1 MSFYHKKVSRYY
13 ISQDEEETEL
23 ASVKTNA
30 MRLLDK
36 HKICYQTLSYQA
48 KEAMDGVLVASK
60 IGRNKEEVFKTL
72 VTRGQSKEIY
82 VFVLPV
88 AKELDLKKAAKVVN
102 EKKIEL
108 IAVNEINQITGYIR
122 GGCSPVGMKKKY
134 PTFIDETCTLF
145 DTIAVSAGE
154 RGHQMIIPYQAIEQ
168 LCNAVITDII

>member
-1 MSFYHKKVSRYY
+1 MA
-13 ISQDEEETEL
+13 T
-23 ASVKTNA
+23 VKTNA

-72 VTRGQSKEIY
+72 ITRGQSKEIY

-88 AKELDLKKAAKVVN
+88 AKELDLKKAAKVVK

-108 IAVNEINQITGYIR
+108 ISVNEINQITGYIR
-122 GGCSPVGMKKKY
+122 GGCSPIGMKKIY
-134 PTFIDETCTLF
+134 QTVIDEHAKSLSSFIVSGGKIGLQLELCPSDLLTVIPARFADVTLR
-145 DTIAVSAGE
+145 E
-154 RGHQMIIPYQAIEQ
+154 E
-168 LCNAVITDII
+168 

>member
-1 MSFYHKKVSRYY
+1 M
-13 ISQDEEETEL
+13 

-36 HKICYQTLSYQA
+36 HKICYQTLSYEA
-48 KEAMDGVLVASK
+48 KEAMDGILVASK

-88 AKELDLKKAAKVVN
+88 AKELDLKKAAKVVK

-108 IAVNEINQITGYIR
+108 IAVNEINQVTGYIR
-122 GGCSPVGMKKKY
+122 GGCSPIGMKKIY
-134 PTFIDETCTLF
+134 QTIIDESAKSLSSFIVSGGKIGLQLELCPSDLASVIPVGFADVTLRE
-145 DTIAVSAGE
+145 V
-154 RGHQMIIPYQAIEQ
+154 
-168 LCNAVITDII
+168 